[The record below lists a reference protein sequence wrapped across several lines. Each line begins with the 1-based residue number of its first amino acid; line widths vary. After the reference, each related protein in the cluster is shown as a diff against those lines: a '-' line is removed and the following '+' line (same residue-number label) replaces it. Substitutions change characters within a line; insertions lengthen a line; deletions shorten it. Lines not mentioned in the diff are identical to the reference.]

1 MRRYFLI
8 SLIICWVGL
17 DLASSLP
24 AARLLIDTPSI
35 EKFEEIDAKSKEERT
50 VETRYSVKRLQN
62 PVKAPAYRR
71 ISTLH
76 PVSRKQTFHPPLS
89 ILHRALLI

>member
-1 MRRYFLI
+1 MRRYLLI

-24 AARLLIDTPSI
+24 AARLLMDTASI

-50 VETRYSVKRLQN
+50 IETRYSVKRLQS
-62 PVKAPAYRR
+62 PVNAPAYRR
-71 ISTLH
+71 ITALP
-76 PVSRKQTFHPPLS
+76 PVSRKQTFHPPIN

>member
-1 MRRYFLI
+1 MRRYLLI

-24 AARLLIDTPSI
+24 AARLLIDTASI
-35 EKFEEIDAKSKEERT
+35 EKFEEIDPKSKEERKI
-50 VETRYSVKRLQN
+50 ETRYSVKRSQT
-62 PVKAPAYRR
+62 PVIAPSYKR
-71 ISTLH
+71 ISMLP
-76 PVSRKQTFHPPLS
+76 PVSRKQAFHPPFS